1 MPQATNST
9 LMKIKKIII
18 LLVILGLAAAVVI
31 KLVSNKQNADSNV
44 YQFDKTQPLHVQ
56 TDTVQTETIYGEINY
71 SGSFEPFK
79 ETKLSADFQGKVMS
93 VLVDIGSEVKKGQ
106 TLIQLDNSLL
116 KLQLETVNIQIQGI
130 ESDVNRLKILAAADA
145 VQGVQ
150 LEKAELGLQTAK
162 IQRATIQEQINKT
175 SIKAPF
181 SGIVTAK
188 LIEEGGFAA
197 PGIPLLQLTDISQL
211 KFSINVPEHDLLNFK
226 LNQVCEIETDL
237 YPELTFTGTT
247 NMIGSKANPGN
258 SFPIQFLVKNS
269 SDKKI
274 KSGMY
279 GKIILKKD
287 DAKSGVI
294 ISSSAIQGSS
304 DHPKVYVVRDGK
316 AILQEVTIVANKANS
331 VIISSGLSD
340 GDILIT
346 GGFINLFDGA
356 NVSSN

>member
-1 MPQATNST
+1 
-9 LMKIKKIII
+9 MKIKKIII

-71 SGSFEPFK
+71 SGSF
-79 ETKLSADFQGKVMS
+79 
-93 VLVDIGSEVKKGQ
+93 GSEVKKGQ

-304 DHPKVYVVRDGK
+304 DNPKVYVVRNGK
-316 AILQEVTIVANKANS
+316 A
-331 VIISSGLSD
+331 
-340 GDILIT
+340 ILIT

-356 NVSSN
+356 NVTSK